1 MFDQLFTRTCTI
13 ARHQAGPSVALRIS
27 YLEHLF
33 KHGMCRQRI
42 REVAARIYTLSIAMD
57 LDVVR
62 SVSLRDLESFSSKWA
77 HRENPPGTFR
87 SPRGPHKE
95 MLCVTKSW
103 MRFLGR
109 LDDSHRIPC
118 PHSEKVLAFQAY
130 LAEECDLAAKTIAAR
145 SWYLNR
151 FFGNLGFGNVPL
163 ERLSPKHVADALR
176 MVGEQGW
183 KRGGIQ
189 QFAIALRV
197 FFKFAES
204 RGWCRSNLAAA
215 AVGPRRYRQE
225 NLPQGPAWADVQRL
239 LVLLD
244 SEQPTDVRDRPIV
257 LLLAIYG
264 LRVSE
269 VFSLTLDNLDWENES
284 LTVTGAKSG
293 RPRCYPL
300 TGAIGEAI
308 IRYLKQVR
316 PTCARREVFLALNAP
331 YRPLTQGAIYST
343 IARRFRRLGV
353 SAPKLGPHGLR
364 HACATH
370 LLAQGTPLPEISNHL
385 GHRDV
390 QSTRIYAKVDL
401 LALREVADIDL
412 KDLL

>member
-1 MFDQLFTRTCTI
+1 MFDQLFTHTCTI
-13 ARHQAGPSVALRIS
+13 ARHQAGPSVALRLS
-27 YLEHLF
+27 YLEHLS
-33 KHGMCRQRI
+33 KHGMCRERI
-42 REVAARIYTLSIAMD
+42 REVAARIYALSTAMD
-57 LDVVR
+57 LDTVR
-62 SVSLRDLESFSSKWA
+62 SVSVRDLEIFADKWA

-87 SPRGPHKE
+87 SPRGPRKE
-95 MLCVTKSW
+95 MFCVTKSW

-109 LDDSHRIPC
+109 LDDSHRVRC
-118 PHSEKVLAFQAY
+118 PHSEQILAFQTY
-130 LAEECDLAAKTIAAR
+130 LAEESGLAAKTITVR

-151 FFGNLGFGNVPL
+151 FFGKLGFGNVPL
-163 ERLSPKHVADALR
+163 ERLSPKHVAEALR

-183 KRGGIQ
+183 TRGGIQ

-197 FFKFAES
+197 FFTFAES

-225 NLPQGPAWADVQRL
+225 YLPQGPAWADVQRL
-239 LVLLD
+239 LALLE
-244 SEQPTDVRDRPIV
+244 SEQPKDIRDRPVV

-284 LTVTGAKSG
+284 LTVTGAKTG
-293 RPRCYPL
+293 RPRRYPI
-300 TGAIGEAI
+300 TGIVGEAI
-308 IRYLKQVR
+308 IGYLKHVR
-316 PTCARREVFLALNAP
+316 PICTRREVFLALNAP
-331 YRPLTQGAIYST
+331 YRPLTQGAIYSA
-343 IARRFRRLGV
+343 IARRFRQLGV
-353 SAPKLGPHGLR
+353 SAPKMGPHGLR

-370 LLAQGTPLPEISNHL
+370 LLAQGTPLAEISNHL

-401 LALREVADIDL
+401 LGLREVADIDL